1 MQNIIEY
8 VETCMDTFAKRGF
21 TEVDSLVLSKLAYIR
36 MDSIVPP
43 LAKRG
48 KPVHLPELLKAE
60 MYDLMFLDMRDRT
73 ETLRFLYALA
83 ASPRFRGTTLSDYI
97 SNTDPAAEKQFAAV
111 TMRLE
116 DGTAYIA
123 YRGTDATF
131 VGWKEDFNMAYI
143 SPVPS
148 QEDAAAYLV
157 KVAWRIPRSM
167 KLRTGGHSKG
177 GNLAVYSAIKCGIA
191 VQKRI
196 ITAYNHDGPGFKDSI
211 FKSAEFVRIKDR
223 IHTTL
228 PEESLVGMLLQQYDH
243 YSVVLSSRRG
253 IMQHDPFSWNID
265 NNDFVYAGSI
275 KNGALIRNK
284 SLNEW
289 LSTLSDE
296 KRKRIIEVLFQ
307 VLESTNANTF
317 NELSEG
323 WAKSAVA
330 MLSAVKNI
338 DPEVRKFVF
347 STITELAKI
356 SFRNMR
362 KGKEESLN
370 GNS

>member
-1 MQNIIEY
+1 
-8 VETCMDTFAKRGF
+8 
-21 TEVDSLVLSKLAYIR
+21 VLSKLAYIR
-36 MDSIVPP
+36 MDDIVPP
-43 LAKRG
+43 PARRG
-48 KPVHLPELLKAE
+48 KPVRLPELLKAE
-60 MYDLMFLDMRDRT
+60 MYGSMFYNIRNR
-73 ETLRFLYALA
+73 EGNLRFLYALA
-83 ASPRFRGTTLSDYI
+83 ASPRFRNTTLSNYI
-97 SNTDPAAEKQFAAV
+97 SHTDPAAEKQFAAV

-116 DGTAYIA
+116 DGTAYLA

-148 QEDAAAYLV
+148 QEDAVAYLNQ
-157 KVAWRIPRSM
+157 AARCIPRSM

-177 GNLAVYSAIKCGIA
+177 GNLAVYAAIQCNPA

-196 ITAYNHDGPGFKDSI
+196 IAAFNHDGPGFKDSI
-211 FKSAEFVRIKDR
+211 FKSAEFARLKGR

-243 YSVVLSSRRG
+243 YSVVLSSRHG
-253 IMQHDPFSWNID
+253 IMQHDPFSWNIE

-296 KRKRIIEVLFQ
+296 KRKRIIDVLFG
-307 VLESTNANTF
+307 VLESTDADTF
-317 NELSEG
+317 HELSDG
-323 WAKSAVA
+323 WTKNAVA
-330 MLSAVKNI
+330 MLAAVKNI
-338 DPEVRKFVF
+338 DPEIRKFVF

-362 KGKEESLN
+362 KGKDEESEWQ
-370 GNS
+370 